1 MRFDSFYS
9 SSMGNLYCVTAAN
22 GKRLLIECGCTW
34 KKLQKALGSDLSNI
48 VGALCSHE
56 HKDHSKCVG
65 DVLTAGIDVYASKG
79 TFDAIEE
86 SLHLHRKAF
95 IIEGLKGTNI
105 TDTFRVF
112 PFSVNHDAAEPL
124 GFIVQEI
131 AWNEY
136 LLFVTDTSHINQRF
150 GIAFNIIAICC
161 NYDGDV
167 LAKREASGDI
177 NTEFAKRLL
186 DSHMEK
192 ETTKAYLRDHC
203 CLVRCTEI
211 WLLHMSESNIDM
223 EAVRAEFENEFI
235 VKTHIA
241 GRR

>member
-1 MRFDSFYS
+1 MRFESFYS

-95 IIEGLKGTNI
+95 AIEELKGTNI

-136 LLFVTDTSHINQRF
+136 LLFVTDTSHIKQRF
-150 GIAFNIIAICC
+150 GIAFSIIALCC
-161 NYDGDV
+161 NYDGD
-167 LAKREASGDI
+167 LLRKREEAGEI

-186 DSHMEK
+186 TSHMERGV
-192 ETTKAYLRDHC
+192 TKKYIADSCNLSK
-203 CLVRCTEI
+203 CTEI
-211 WLLHMSESNIDM
+211 HLLHMSGDNIAQ